1 MAIRKDIGIKLIVAS
16 VCLLVVLAAAVLL
29 APTYFKPVVDVSVG
43 NGVFK
48 ARIAKSQPE
57 RDALM
62 SEVSGVVGSNALLFA
77 YPTDGRWPV
86 DVSSV
91 KNPVDVVWM
100 DANKRITTIYKNAYA
115 GAPSL
120 KSGKLTSSAMV
131 KYVLILPASSINL
144 MAISNGKPAIFEIN
158 VDEIK

>member
-1 MAIRKDIGIKLIVAS
+1 MAIRKDVGIKIVVAS

-29 APTYFKPVVDVSVG
+29 TPTYFKPVVDVSVG

-48 ARIAKSQPE
+48 ARIAKSQTE

-62 SEVSGVVGSNALLFA
+62 NEVSGVIGSNALMFA
-77 YPTDGRWPV
+77 YPDDNKWSV
-86 DVSSV
+86 DVSGV
-91 KNPVDVVWM
+91 KDPVDVVWM

-115 GAPSL
+115 AAPSL
-120 KSGKLTSSAMV
+120 KSGKLTPSAMV

-144 MAISNGKPAIFEIN
+144 MAIGTGKAAIFEIN